1 MAVARET
8 KLICMICA
16 FDLALTWAL
25 IASGRFVEGNPIMK
39 FYLSH
44 GFLAF
49 VAAKLF
55 FVAIPL
61 AIAEWYRRF
70 NPKLVSNTLKLTMY
84 AYLGFYCTGLALAN
98 IPRFASCAP

>member
-1 MAVARET
+1 MTVAKET
-8 KLICMICA
+8 KLICIICLM
-16 FDLALTWAL
+16 DLGLTWVLMAT
-25 IASGRFVEGNPIMK
+25 GRFIEGNPIMK

-44 GFLAF
+44 GLPAF

-55 FVAIPL
+55 FVAAPL

-70 NPKLVSNTLKLTMY
+70 NPKLVSNTLKLTLY

-98 IPRFASCAP
+98 LPRIVCWAP